1 MAGDGGK
8 GAATNESRFRAG
20 DPALDVDVRV
30 DPGRDGLGG
39 AVMTLRGDLDLVNRA
54 LLVAQLEAV
63 TSRWRHVVVDLDG
76 VSLLAACAVSEL
88 VRVRD
93 RVARDGGTL
102 VLRTGRGTPSAMV
115 LGALRVAVVE

>member
-1 MAGDGGK
+1 MTGDGGK

-30 DPGRDGLGG
+30 GPGRGG
-39 AVMTLRGDLDLVNRA
+39 RGDAVITLRGELNLVNRA
-54 LLVAQLEAV
+54 LLAAQLDAV

-88 VRVRD
+88 VRARE
-93 RVARDGGTL
+93 RVARNGGTL
-102 VLRTGRGTPSAMV
+102 VLRTGRGMPGAGV
-115 LGALRVAVVE
+115 LRAPRVAGGE